1 MVSQRM
7 EREDRNRHV
16 DEVFRERLSN
26 LNVTPPADVWK
37 TVESAI
43 PRRKKG
49 RYITA
54 FRLAAATL
62 LLFVLTGSL
71 WLIYLNNPSGNNLAD
86 RPVSSVKDKKEVS
99 PAGAPGLSEPVSG
112 PSGMLKQTVA
122 PAAAKR
128 VTEATS
134 VAREE
139 ETNRHGETLPAVSM
153 QPAGMICRLP
163 ADEDLFSLL
172 ALVPVIREDQIDY
185 EAGALTTTP
194 GRLSLEPVTPSLLVR
209 KNEPTY
215 KWGIGGDFG
224 PVFSYRNLPYKSEYT
239 HFLNGQEEGTLSY
252 GGTFSVFIKRKRRLS
267 IQSGIGYYRAGQ
279 VSRDMIAFRQ
289 IKSGNLAILES
300 KGNNYLYNSGGEPGY
315 DHIPLFIANRR
326 DPAGNDQTEYILNY
340 LGNGLY
346 EPVDAELRLDY
357 EFVEVPLLLR
367 YQIIDR
373 AFGINVTGG
382 LGASLLFNSTAS
394 VLTADGQN
402 TRLGEIEGLRRSN
415 INSTLGIGISY
426 RITED
431 FLFRV
436 EPTFKYYI
444 NPVSQT
450 GGIDSHPFLFG
461 VYSGLSIFF

>member
-1 MVSQRM
+1 M
-7 EREDRNRHV
+7 ERKDRNRHV
-16 DEVFRERLSN
+16 DEVFRERLSD

-71 WLIYLNNPSGNNLAD
+71 WLIYLNKPSGNNLAD
-86 RPVSSVKDKKEVS
+86 RPVSSVKDKEASAVDAPVLSPPAEEISTTLKQEDMHPAAEKE
-99 PAGAPGLSEPVSG
+99 PPVSR
-112 PSGMLKQTVA
+112 PEDNS
-122 PAAAKR
+122 
-128 VTEATS
+128 
-134 VAREE
+134 
-139 ETNRHGETLPAVSM
+139 RHGKTLSGSM
-153 QPAGMICRLP
+153 QPIGMICRLP

-172 ALVPVIREDQIDY
+172 ALLPVIREEQIEY

-194 GRLSLEPVTPSLLVR
+194 GRLNLEPVEPSLNV

-239 HFLNGQEEGTLSY
+239 RFLNDQEGGTLSY
-252 GGTFSVFIKRKRRLS
+252 GGTFAVFIKRKRRLS
-267 IQSGIGYYRAGQ
+267 IQSGIGYYRTGQ
-279 VSRDMIAFRQ
+279 VSKDMIAFRQ

-315 DHIPLFIANRR
+315 DNIPLFIANRR

-340 LGNGLY
+340 LGSGLY

-373 AFGINVTGG
+373 AFGVNVTGG